1 MSKYVNEIEYYKI
14 GFENMKNIFEK
25 KLKINQKRKF
35 EKFFQIYNFEK
46 R

>member
-25 KLKINQKRKF
+25 KLKINQKK
-35 EKFFQIYNFEK
+35 KI
-46 R
+46 